1 MSDTFELAGVALRV
15 RDMAQ
20 DRVDRGFIASRW
32 RNSYSA
38 QRAGVDREAYLAQW
52 KLIDRLLDRATV
64 KVVCDAE
71 VASTIHAFAVAD
83 APNVLHYAYTVPSL
97 QDHGLARAAI
107 KAALGDVMRVRCTHR
122 WPWASERYRYDWY
135 PLAVA
140 S

>member
-15 RDMAQ
+15 RDMMQ
-20 DRVDRGFIASRW
+20 DRIDRGFVASRW

-52 KLIDRLLDRATV
+52 KLIDRLLDRAIV

-71 VASTIHAFAVAD
+71 VPTTIHAFAVGERPD
-83 APNVLHYAYTVPSL
+83 VLHYAYTVPAL
-97 QDHGLARAAI
+97 QGHGLARAAI
-107 KAALGDVMRVRCTHR
+107 QETLGDVVRARCTHR
-122 WPWASERYRYDWY
+122 WPWASERYRFDWY
-135 PLAVA
+135 PLAL